1 MAKVVVITGASAGVG
16 RATARAFAMAGF
28 DVGLIA
34 RGLGRLEAAAAEVRK
49 RGRLA
54 VAVSADVA
62 DAAAIG
68 AAAQRI
74 EAELGSISIWVNN
87 AMSTVFA
94 PVQDVTAEE
103 LLRGTQVTYLG
114 QVHGTMAALR
124 CMRPRRAGT
133 IVNIG
138 SALCYRSV
146 PLQAVYC
153 GAKSAVRGFTDSLR
167 SELIHDRAGIHLTM
181 VHLPAVNTP
190 QFDWA
195 LNKLGHQ
202 AQPVAPVYQPEVA
215 ARAIVFAATHKRR
228 EVWVGMPTV
237 VAIMANRIAPG
248 LADRY
253 LSARGYDGQMTS
265 VPTVPDAPANLFE
278 PVADD
283 GIAAHGRFGAQARS
297 RSWEMVVERHPG
309 RFLAAACAGLVGLHL
324 LARRLKV

>member
-16 RATARAFAMAGF
+16 RATARAFASAGY

-34 RGLGRLEAAAAEVRK
+34 RHTGRLEAAANEVRE
-49 RGRLA
+49 RGQRA
-54 VAVSADVA
+54 VAASVDVA
-62 DAAAIG
+62 DAGAVD
-68 AAAQRI
+68 AAAGRI
-74 EAELGSISIWVNN
+74 EAELGPIAIWVNN
-87 AMSTVFA
+87 AMATVFA
-94 PVQDVTAEE
+94 PVEKVTAEE

-124 CMRPRRAGT
+124 CMRPRHAGM

-167 SELIHDRAGIHLTM
+167 SELLHDRAGIHVTM

-190 QFDWA
+190 QFGWA
-195 LNKLGHQ
+195 LNKLGRR

-237 VAIMANRIAPG
+237 IAIIANRIAPG
-248 LADRY
+248 FADRY
-253 LSARGYDGQMTS
+253 LSTRGYEGQMTS
-265 VPTVPDAPANLFE
+265 APTDPDATANLFE
-278 PVADD
+278 TVPGDA
-283 GIAAHGRFGAQARS
+283 IAAHGRFGAKARKA
-297 RSWEMVVERHPG
+297 SWEMAIEHYPG
-309 RFLAAACAGLVGLHL
+309 QFLAAACVGALALHL
-324 LARRLKV
+324 LARRSKR

>member
-34 RGLGRLEAAAAEVRK
+34 RGPGRLEATAAEVREL
-49 RGRLA
+49 GRLA
-54 VAVSADVA
+54 VTVSADVA
-62 DAAAIG
+62 SAAAVDT
-68 AAAQRI
+68 AAQRI
-74 EAELGSISIWVNN
+74 EAELGPISIWVNN

-94 PVQDVTAEE
+94 PVEDVTAEE
-103 LLRGTQVTYLG
+103 VLRGTQVTYLG

-124 CMRPRRAGT
+124 FMRPRRAGT

-195 LNKLGHQ
+195 LNKLGRQ
-202 AQPVAPVYQPEVA
+202 AQPVAPIYQPEVA
-215 ARAIVFAATHKRR
+215 ARAILFAATHKRR

-265 VPTVPDAPANLFE
+265 VPTTPGAPANLFE
-278 PVADD
+278 PVTGDD
-283 GIAAHGRFGAQARS
+283 IAAHGRFGAHARS
-297 RSWEMVVERHPG
+297 RSWEMAVERQPS
-309 RFLAAACAGLVGLHL
+309 RFLAAACAGLIGLHL